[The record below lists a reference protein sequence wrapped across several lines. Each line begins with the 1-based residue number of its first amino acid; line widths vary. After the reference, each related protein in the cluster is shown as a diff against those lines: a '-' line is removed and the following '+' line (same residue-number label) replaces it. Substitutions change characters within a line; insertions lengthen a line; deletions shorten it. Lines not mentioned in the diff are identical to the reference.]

1 VDSKIDSKEEK
12 IDKVHLKN
20 EIFDFIKIKDFENV
34 EQKDRESI
42 KILIDG
48 SNSVKFLLDFELDTQ
63 IMSLEK
69 YQKMFP
75 DIKVENLITSII
87 KVASDKLVKTHV
99 TRLTYAHKGIML
111 TNMKMH
117 IVNSEIN
124 IVGHTLMKKL
134 RYSIKYTPLKTEPMI
149 NENFYTKKELD
160 EIKELLPEI
169 LKIVEKLEKY
179 KVLLDLR
186 PLNDLLDEFQYEI
199 PNLNNIIKKLSR
211 FKFYCLI
218 DIAKAY
224 CQLAYTSESGKEL
237 FYFSIRARRFYFVKV
252 PYGVKS
258 TSSYYALALQDIF
271 KNILITFNM
280 NNKQRR
286 FILMT

>member
-1 VDSKIDSKEEK
+1 VK
-12 IDKVHLKN
+12 
-20 EIFDFIKIKDFENV
+20 
-34 EQKDRESI
+34 QKDREFI

-48 SNSVKFLLDFELDTQ
+48 SNPVKFLLDSELDTQ
-63 IMSLEK
+63 IMSLEE

-75 DIKVENLITSII
+75 DIKVENLMTLII

-99 TRLTYAHKGIML
+99 TRLTYTHKGIML
-111 TNMKMH
+111 TNVRMH

-134 RYSIKYTPLKTEPMI
+134 RYSIKYTPFKTKPMI

-179 KVLLDLR
+179 RVLLDLC

-199 PNLNNIIKKLSR
+199 PKLNNIIKKLSG

-224 CQLAYTSESGKEL
+224 CQLAYTSESGEEL
-237 FYFSIRARRFYFVKV
+237 FYFLIKVRRFCFVRV
-252 PYGVKS
+252 LYGVKS
-258 TSSYYALALQDIF
+258 TPSYYAFALQDIF
-271 KNILITFNM
+271 KDIFKTFNM